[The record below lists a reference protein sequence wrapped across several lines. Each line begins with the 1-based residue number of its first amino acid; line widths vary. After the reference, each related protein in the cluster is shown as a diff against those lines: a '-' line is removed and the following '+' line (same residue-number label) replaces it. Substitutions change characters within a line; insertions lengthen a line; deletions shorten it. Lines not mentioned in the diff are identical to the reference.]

1 MCPNID
7 KCDRLQLI
15 VHLNS
20 VSRPGSFLLTRVI
33 VEGAYFNLSSLVTS
47 IHILSHSVI
56 VNKGADDWS
65 ELFVGDQPGNKDSQC
80 SVVKISKQSKSDL

>member
-1 MCPNID
+1 MSID
-7 KCDRLQLI
+7 KSDRLQLI

-20 VSRPGSFLLTRVI
+20 ISWPGSFLLTSVI
-33 VEGAYFNLSSLVTS
+33 VEGAYFNLSSLLTS
-47 IHILSHSVI
+47 ILILSHSVI

-65 ELFVGDQPGNKDSQC
+65 ELLVSDQPGNKDSQC

>member
-1 MCPNID
+1 MSID

-33 VEGAYFNLSSLVTS
+33 VEGAYFNLSSLLIS
-47 IHILSHSVI
+47 ILILSHSVI
-56 VNKGADDWS
+56 VNKGADNWS
-65 ELFVGDQPGNKDSQC
+65 
-80 SVVKISKQSKSDL
+80 